1 MSTDRQAV
9 VWTRLGSNPLRMG
22 QLYLTDTECRFTYD
36 SDYLTTGLRGVG
48 TIYAP
53 SIHETS
59 TIVRAR
65 TESFDFLPPI
75 QSLIPPRSEKN
86 FQRTLILDYL
96 AKRGIKPASGIE
108 TDWEILVAAGHGG
121 IGHLDV
127 FASDTRAVD
136 WYAAPARQELYDVME
151 ATDFS
156 LKDYLTWFDQDAEA
170 LIHIIGPTPS
180 VGGAIPKLLVSIP
193 DTGWD
198 GRIGLPSKFGAQ
210 GVVDV
215 VLKFEQQNIYP
226 GIIEL
231 EALALAIHRE
241 AGFDV
246 PRWWTVEFN
255 GVPAL
260 AVERFDR
267 DRNKNPLFTE
277 SLYSTLASGD
287 GSISRNYSYTYD
299 KIGQAI
305 DRSPID
311 IVTDREAGKRHLI
324 ARLLLAILTGN
335 GDLHMENLSIIGTE
349 NGLAFSPVYDPT
361 PMRAYSIH
369 NMLSVMQFGGYG
381 EPDSVSGEPVQLLPA
396 IQILARNLGLTRT
409 ALEEIMIPLLQ
420 VTEAYADRVRD
431 LKTLPDDNKANL
443 INIIDKVR
451 GQLAYVGEGMTE
463 AV

>member
-9 VWTRLGSNPLRMG
+9 VWTRLGTSPLRMG

-36 SDYLTTGLRGVG
+36 PDYLATGLRGLG

-59 TIVRAR
+59 TIVRGR

-75 QSLIPPRSEKN
+75 QSLLPPRSEKN

-96 AKRGIKPASGIE
+96 AKRGIKPTPGIE
-108 TDWEILVAAGHGG
+108 TDWEVLMASGHGG

-127 FASDTRAVD
+127 FDSDTRAVD
-136 WYAAPARQELYDVME
+136 WYAAPARQELYDIME
-151 ATDFS
+151 QTDFS

-210 GVVDV
+210 GVMDV

-226 GIIEL
+226 GINEL
-231 EALALAIHRE
+231 EALALAVHRE

-267 DRNKNPLFTE
+267 GRNKNPLFTE
-277 SLYSTLASGD
+277 SLYSILASGD
-287 GSISRNYSYTYD
+287 SSITHKYSYTYD
-299 KIGQAI
+299 KIGQAL

-324 ARLLLAILTGN
+324 ARLLLAMLTGN
-335 GDLHMENLSIIGTE
+335 GDLHMENLSVIGTE
-349 NGLAFSPVYDPT
+349 GVLVFSPVYDPT

-369 NMLSVMQFGGYG
+369 NMLSVMPFGGYG
-381 EPDSVSGEPVQLLPA
+381 EPDPVSGQPVYLLQA
-396 IQILARNLGLTRT
+396 IQNFARNLGLTRT
-409 ALEEIMIPLLQ
+409 ALEEIMMPLLQ
-420 VTEAYADRVRD
+420 VTENYSDRLRD
-431 LKTLPDDNKANL
+431 LKTLPAENKTNL
-443 INIIDKVR
+443 INIVDKIR
-451 GQLAYVGEGMTE
+451 EQLVQVGEGMQD